1 MLLRMEEPA
10 EAALQLQPELAAKL
24 GGLPSWIPE
33 PIAPYVPFAISVG
46 GAIAI
51 FIIGSM
57 VARWLDKVALRAFR
71 ARKVDEALARFL
83 ASLVRWAVLAMAAVA
98 ALGAVGIET
107 TSFVALLAS
116 AGLAVGLALQGSLSH
131 FASGVMLLLFRPFSI
146 GDVVNAGGQTGG
158 VEEIGLFAT
167 TLKTP
172 GGDTIIIP
180 NASITG
186 GVITNHTREGRR
198 RADIGIGVAYGA
210 DLAKVSGVLEA
221 AARTVDEVLDD
232 PGVGVAVTGFGAS
245 SVDFVVLVWSTVPD
259 YLPMQHKVKVA
270 LYNALNEANIEIPF
284 DQIVVHQAPAS

>member
-10 EAALQLQPELAAKL
+10 EAALEIQPELAAKVD
-24 GGLPSWIPE
+24 GLTSGMPDFVVQF
-33 PIAPYVPFAISVG
+33 APNVVAFLISLLIFFVG
-46 GAIAI
+46 SRLAKW
-51 FIIGSM
+51 S
-57 VARWLDKVALRAFR
+57 DKAALKAFR
-71 ARKVDEALARFL
+71 ARKIDEALARFL
-83 ASLVRWAVLAMAAVA
+83 ASLVRWLVLAMSAVV
-98 ALGAVGIET
+98 ALGTMGIET

-158 VEEIGLFAT
+158 VEDIGLFAT

-210 DLAKVSGVLEA
+210 DLAKVSSVLEA
-221 AARTVDEVLDD
+221 AARSVEEVLDD

-245 SVDFVVLVWSTVPD
+245 SVDFVVLVWSTVPN

-270 LYNALNEANIEIPF
+270 LYNALNEAEIEIPF